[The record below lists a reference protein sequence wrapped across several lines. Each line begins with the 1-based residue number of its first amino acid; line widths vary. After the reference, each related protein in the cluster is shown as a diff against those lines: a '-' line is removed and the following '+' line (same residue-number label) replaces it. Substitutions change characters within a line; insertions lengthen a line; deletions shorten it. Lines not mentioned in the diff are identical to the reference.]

1 MPHEPGHIDFNTMD
15 EAPQVKIQPTEKQ
28 MKDVLGGSNVIE
40 GTDYDYPNTEAIPF
54 KDLLSKEIGNLD
66 FESSQFWSSQS
77 SLGIG
82 GDEKGLEAYIPI
94 FNSTKP
100 IGYDN
105 SIGGKPIYIHEAI
118 GEDASNAE
126 KLEYIYNT
134 VTYNR
139 DAVSEARDV
148 DAVIDYRDNKGKTW
162 NSTDDG
168 KTFLIDWTK
177 EEEIGKVQNIFGKYV
192 PIINLFVDSREEAQN
207 RKRVELELENLG
219 LKPEEAK
226 NIREQLKE
234 SHWYVKDGK
243 LQYNEETMDL
253 SYLIPDGKYQSFQF
267 QNLEHT
273 LYLA

>member
-105 SIGGKPIYIHEAI
+105 SIGGYTYM
-118 GEDASNAE
+118 
-126 KLEYIYNT
+126 KL
-134 VTYNR
+134 
-139 DAVSEARDV
+139 
-148 DAVIDYRDNKGKTW
+148 
-162 NSTDDG
+162 
-168 KTFLIDWTK
+168 
-177 EEEIGKVQNIFGKYV
+177 
-192 PIINLFVDSREEAQN
+192 
-207 RKRVELELENLG
+207 
-219 LKPEEAK
+219 
-226 NIREQLKE
+226 
-234 SHWYVKDGK
+234 
-243 LQYNEETMDL
+243 
-253 SYLIPDGKYQSFQF
+253 
-267 QNLEHT
+267 
-273 LYLA
+273 